1 MKRYRTSLA
10 NARGNSRGGA
20 HLAVVAALVFTSA
33 CSAQNP
39 PAADAETPY
48 TKSSIA
54 HVDLIVKGD
63 YVVTQDDAR
72 PVIEGGAVAIKG
84 GRIVAVGPAAEIKAK
99 YRAATVLDGKDRVV
113 MPGLVNGHT
122 HAAMTLLRGIADD
135 IELIDWLRKYIFPTE
150 VKFANAEFVRI
161 GTELACWEM
170 IRGGTT
176 TFLDMYYFPD
186 SVAKAVEGCGVRA
199 MIAPTVI
206 DQKSPDAENAEDSL
220 RKAAEF
226 VKRWKGK
233 NNRVI
238 PIISAHAVYTV
249 TPEKLKVIRDK
260 ANELGVPMSIH
271 LSESKYEVE
280 YSKQHFGKTPV
291 QVLEDVGFFSGPTV
305 GAHVIYPTPEEI
317 PILAKRR
324 IGAIH
329 CPSSNMKISS
339 GISPVPEML
348 KQGVPVGIGTDGAAT
363 NNDLDMFEE
372 MRLAAFLS
380 KVATMDPKV
389 IPAPTA
395 LRMATRGGAEAIG
408 LGDQVGSLV
417 AGRRAD
423 LIQVSLADPHLN
435 PMYDVISHL
444 VYTAHAA
451 DVVNVVVDG
460 KIIMRDRDVLT
471 IDEARV
477 RTEAGELAAKIKA
490 AVQ

>member
-1 MKRYRTSLA
+1 MKRYRSPLRDGVARLQAGLA
-10 NARGNSRGGA
+10 
-20 HLAVVAALVFTSA
+20 AALLFVSA
-33 CSAQNP
+33 CSAQA
-39 PAADAETPY
+39 PAPDAKASGAHT
-48 TKSSIA
+48 SIS
-54 HVDLIVKGD
+54 HVDLIVNGD

-72 PVIEGGAVAIKG
+72 PVIEEGAVAIKNG
-84 GRIVAVGPAAEIKAK
+84 MIVAVGPAADIRAK
-99 YRAATVLDGKDRVV
+99 FRAAVVLDGEDRVV

-176 TFLDMYYFPD
+176 TFVDMYYFPE
-186 SVAKAVEGCGVRA
+186 SVAKAVESCGLRA

-220 RKAAEF
+220 RKAAAF
-226 VKRWKGK
+226 VQRWKGK
-233 NNRVI
+233 NNRII

-249 TPEKLKVIRDK
+249 TPDKLRVIRDE

-271 LSESKYEVE
+271 LSESKYEVD
-280 YSKQHFGKTPV
+280 YSQQHFGKTPV
-291 QVLEDVGFFSGPTV
+291 MALEAVGFFNGPTI
-305 GAHVIYPTPEEI
+305 GAHVIYPTAQEI
-317 PILAKRR
+317 PVLAKRR
-324 IGAIH
+324 VGAIH

-339 GISPVPEML
+339 GIAPVPEML
-348 KQGVPVGIGTDGAAT
+348 RQGVPMGIGTDGTAT

-389 IPAPTA
+389 VAAPTA

-408 LGDQVGSLV
+408 LGDQVGSLI

-423 LIQVSLADPHLN
+423 LVQVSLADPHLN

-444 VYTAHAA
+444 VYAAHAA
-451 DVVNVVVDG
+451 DVVNVIVDG

-477 RTEAGELAAKIKA
+477 RKEAAELAAKIKA
-490 AVQ
+490 AVE